1 MKAEQLFDL
10 DAEEF
15 KDFGQYHA
23 DIADESD
30 KFADSM
36 DESADATA
44 VVTQSIM
51 RMNRGIESLAD
62 GWED

>member
-1 MKAEQLFDL
+1 MFDL

-15 KDFGQYHA
+15 EKFGQYLA
-23 DIADESD
+23 DISDESD
-30 KFADSM
+30 KLADSM
-36 DESADATA
+36 DESANATA

>member
-15 KDFGQYHA
+15 KDFGQYLA